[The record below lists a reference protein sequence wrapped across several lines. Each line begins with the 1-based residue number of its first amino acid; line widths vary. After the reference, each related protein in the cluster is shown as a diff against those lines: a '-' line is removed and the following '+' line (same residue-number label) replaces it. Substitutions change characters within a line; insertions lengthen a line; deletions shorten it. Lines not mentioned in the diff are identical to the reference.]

1 MWDEIIHEEHEAA
14 RTTST
19 CMSVVLL
26 TGWWDEDLL
35 PLMHTTADLR
45 MAKESLH
52 LNQPTSCTV
61 RKFSLV
67 GKQSA
72 RRL

>member
-19 CMSVVLL
+19 FL